1 MANQT
6 HFLINPFTFVF
17 VMVVMLPSLASF
29 EIERDDFL
37 LGCGF
42 GESFKRKF
50 KKPFF
55 GKELHRFKVI
65 FSGFSPL
72 SYRKLRATSLH
83 LRVNLISS
91 SVLVTNF
98 WQEFLQCLSIL

>member
-42 GESFKRKF
+42 GESSKRKF
-50 KKPFF
+50 KKP
-55 GKELHRFKVI
+55 ELHRFKVI
-65 FSGFSPL
+65 FNGFSPL
-72 SYRKLRATSLH
+72 SYRKLRATFLH
-83 LRVNLISS
+83 LCVNLI
-91 SVLVTNF
+91 
-98 WQEFLQCLSIL
+98 